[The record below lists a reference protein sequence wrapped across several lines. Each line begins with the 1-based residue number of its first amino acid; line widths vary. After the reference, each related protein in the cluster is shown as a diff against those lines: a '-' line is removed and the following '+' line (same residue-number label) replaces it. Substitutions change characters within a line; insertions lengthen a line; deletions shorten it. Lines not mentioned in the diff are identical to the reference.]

1 MPYLAVKD
9 TGVIISDSII
19 SWTGWQKPR
28 GIVRLTP
35 LGGGAYLQKTSG
47 GVVQC
52 GIVARFASRLPN
64 AHIDNY
70 FDFLDTFADITGGEG
85 VTLEFE
91 DPEGFTTD
99 VWAFEVAGGVTTD
112 TVEDLQEFW
121 NPLHS
126 FYAIP
131 ISLMRTGYVT

>member
-1 MPYLAVKD
+1 
-9 TGVIISDSII
+9 
-19 SWTGWQKPR
+19 
-28 GIVRLTP
+28 
-35 LGGGAYLQKTSG
+35 
-47 GVVQC
+47 
-52 GIVARFASRLPN
+52 
-64 AHIDNY
+64 
-70 FDFLDTFADITGGEG
+70 
-85 VTLEFE
+85 
-91 DPEGFTTD
+91 